1 MKKRFRFLSALLI
14 AVMAWSLCTA
24 AFAAPGDTGGISVYI
39 PNKIARLH
47 LPDMPEY
54 IALYTRTQS
63 IATYGNPDDPADPC
77 PILPVNEPDI
87 ELFFSEQPDWA
98 AVIWP
103 EGNEYISV
111 NENGYAKVSSA
122 GHKTQPG
129 VTAGTMLIK
138 DEKGNTKR
146 VWATT
151 TADHIAGE
159 DAPTGDGAF
168 LAGKD
173 GVTVL
178 YNRNGSPVWVEYT
191 IPDDFYKTG
200 IYGAVTTVRYET
212 VTIEGDYYIHD
223 RDDDGNYVYEPT
235 GKRARILVDEN
246 GKIPSNYAVFNN
258 TKLEDYA
265 PYDENLK
272 YSYKKDA
279 NGNYIY
285 EDVMQKKWINLKGN
299 VLNIPL
305 EKNNSS
311 NVQISDYK
319 RLAYKISED
328 GKSIEIIGKDE
339 VVKEEN
345 KIYVDVIITPMD
357 GYVNLKLYL
366 DGVYFGE
373 LNYENSKFV
382 QMAENDHNII
392 TIHSSNASVGKD
404 SFVHWYYTTWYISK
418 VVTEYPYDANY
429 IVGVESDWRNDSG
442 QFLWGY
448 KITYATSDKERYRI
462 TYMPNTTTILENLN
476 SNQFSAWDDPTA
488 PSTDLEAFFEAMGTD
503 DASDFHGMYLH
514 HYEED
519 TPIYGEYTD
528 GSLNLVSGSGDY
540 LPYWYQE
547 GHGARVYKRLYPC
560 TYFKSPRYK

>member
-14 AVMAWSLCTA
+14 AVMAWSLCNA

-47 LPDMPEY
+47 LPDIPEY
-54 IALYTRTQS
+54 IALFTRTQS
-63 IATYGNPDDPADPC
+63 VATYGNPDDPSDPC

-129 VTAGTMLIK
+129 VNAGTMLVK
-138 DEKGNTKR
+138 DKETGKTKR

-151 TADHIAGE
+151 TADHVAGE
-159 DAPTGDGAF
+159 DVPAGDGAF

-178 YNRNGSPVWVEYT
+178 YNRDGSPVWIEYT

-200 IYGAVTTVRYET
+200 LYGAVTTVRYEP
-212 VTIEGDYYIHD
+212 VIIDGDFYIYA
-223 RDDDGNYVYEPT
+223 RNEDGSYLYEPT
-235 GKRARILVDEN
+235 GKRARVMVDEN
-246 GKIPSNYAVFNN
+246 GKMPNNYAVFDN
-258 TKLEDYA
+258 TKPEDYA

-272 YSYKKDA
+272 YSYKKDSD
-279 NGNYIY
+279 GNYIY
-285 EDVMQKKWINLKGN
+285 ENVMQKKRINMKGN
-299 VLNIPL
+299 IFFVEDPLIEKEYGVPYAYFDISRLDEEILRKMSDTDPAILAGIL
-305 EKNNSS
+305 EKDN
-311 NVQISDYK
+311 
-319 RLAYKISED
+319 
-328 GKSIEIIGKDE
+328 
-339 VVKEEN
+339 
-345 KIYVDVIITPMD
+345 
-357 GYVNLKLYL
+357 
-366 DGVYFGE
+366 
-373 LNYENSKFV
+373 
-382 QMAENDHNII
+382 
-392 TIHSSNASVGKD
+392 
-404 SFVHWYYTTWYISK
+404 FVHWYYTTWYISK

-448 KITYATSDKERYRI
+448 KITYATSANERYKI
-462 TYMPNTTTILENLN
+462 TYSPNNATIIENHGDNYDFKYYDATYTTDLDAFFKGMGVE
-476 SNQFSAWDDPTA
+476 DDPKNYG
-488 PSTDLEAFFEAMGTD
+488 L
-503 DASDFHGMYLH
+503 YLH
-514 HYEED
+514 RYEED

-540 LPYWYQE
+540 LPYWYQQ
-547 GHGARVYKRLYPC
+547 GHGARIYKRLYPC